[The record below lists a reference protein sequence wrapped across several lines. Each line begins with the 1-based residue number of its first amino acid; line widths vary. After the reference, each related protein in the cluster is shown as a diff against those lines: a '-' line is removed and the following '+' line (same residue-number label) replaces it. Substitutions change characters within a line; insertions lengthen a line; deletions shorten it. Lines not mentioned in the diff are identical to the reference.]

1 MPEPGAS
8 GIVRRLLARVRA
20 ALERRLLG
28 TSADEIR
35 YTFEDVRAELRAT
48 RAELKTEIAALRRDL
63 ERLEHGDEP
72 QPRDQAQEKP
82 AAKV

>member
-1 MPEPGAS
+1 M
-8 GIVRRLLARVRA
+8 RRLLARVRA

-28 TSADEIR
+28 MSADEIR
-35 YTFEDVRAELRAT
+35 YTFEDV

>member
-20 ALERRLLG
+20 ALERRVLG
-28 TSADEIR
+28 MSADEIR
-35 YTFEDVRAELRAT
+35 YTFEDV